1 MNFTIKEEIEEWKHY
16 KNHNM
21 LVLLLHIIV
30 KSDKSG
36 NLKTSVRKLSE
47 STNLSIQKVRSSLSL
62 LESDGIIRMSPTR
75 YYTSIDIQTD
85 ELKSVFKP
93 QPEKRVIVSDR
104 KDDIEQRKQEF
115 AEKLKPYL
123 DKYGREML
131 NEFWLYWTEP
141 TVGGKKLRYER
152 EKAWDTERRLARWH
166 NKNQNTNEKNRQLS
180 QQRAEGYSQRIA
192 ALLAEE

>member
-1 MNFTIKEEIEEWKHY
+1 MKFTIKEEMAEWKHY
-16 KNHNM
+16 KNHNL

-30 KSDKSG
+30 KSDESG
-36 NLKTSVRKLSE
+36 KLLTSVRQLANQTGLSVQ
-47 STNLSIQKVRSSLSL
+47 TIRTSLSVL
-62 LESDGIIRMSPTR
+62 ASDNVINISSSRC
-75 YYTSIDIQTD
+75 YTSIGINIS
-85 ELKSVFKP
+85 ELKQILKP
-93 QPEKRVIVSDR
+93 QRERNLLAGDR

-123 DKYGREML
+123 DKYGRDML

-152 EKAWDTERRLARWH
+152 EKAWDTERRLARWN

-192 ALLAEE
+192 TLLAEE

>member
-180 QQRAEGYSQRIA
+180 QQRAEGFSQRIA

>member
-1 MNFTIKEEIEEWKHY
+1 MNFTIKEEIEAWKHY

>member
-62 LESDGIIRMSPTR
+62 LESDGIIRMTPTR

-93 QPEKRVIVSDR
+93 QRERNLLAGDR

-180 QQRAEGYSQRIA
+180 QQRAEGFSQRIA